1 MGINAEYMGHV
12 RRFLRSLDRTSHIM
26 KLIVFS
32 LLLAYAMAVPAP
44 DAEAKPELRPTLPFC
59 IHILLA
65 YTVITTLTITM
76 AIMATPTIISLGK
89 EVLNNNPALGEKLRL
104 HPCPRLDPRLMPNL
118 MLRLTHG
125 IITIITM
132 DIPIAIIMGTMATLT
147 TDVTGM
153 ANRFKNSSV

>member
-1 MGINAEYMGHV
+1 MG
-12 RRFLRSLDRTSHIM
+12 RTSHIM

-32 LLLAYAMAVPAP
+32 YCWPTPWLSLHRMQRPSP
-44 DAEAKPELRPTLPFC
+44 KLRPTLPFC
-59 IHILLA
+59 IHILQA

-76 AIMATPTIISLGK
+76 AIMATPTIISLEK
-89 EVLNNNPALGEKLRL
+89 EVLNNNNDLGERLRL
-104 HPCPRLDPRLMPNL
+104 YLRLYPRLDPRLKLNPMQ
-118 MLRLTHG
+118 RLTHG

-132 DIPIAIIMGTMATLT
+132 DIPIAIIMGTTATLT

>member
-1 MGINAEYMGHV
+1 MG
-12 RRFLRSLDRTSHIM
+12 RTSHIM

-32 LLLAYAMAVPAP
+32 YCWPTPWLSLHRMQMPSP
-44 DAEAKPELRPTLPFC
+44 KLRPTLPFC

-89 EVLNNNPALGEKLRL
+89 EVLNNNPALGERPRLYLRL
-104 HPCPRLDPRLMPNL
+104 YPRLDLRLKLNPMQ
-118 MLRLTHG
+118 RLTHG
-125 IITIITM
+125 IITII
-132 DIPIAIIMGTMATLT
+132 TMATLT

-153 ANRFKNSSV
+153 ANRFKNSLV

>member
-1 MGINAEYMGHV
+1 MGW
-12 RRFLRSLDRTSHIM
+12 LSLHRM
-26 KLIVFS
+26 Q
-32 LLLAYAMAVPAP
+32 
-44 DAEAKPELRPTLPFC
+44 KPSPKLRPTLPFC

-104 HPCPRLDPRLMPNL
+104 HPCPRLEPNP
-118 MLRLTHG
+118 MLRLTLG